1 MLTPPIRARAECSL
15 MLQKKNMRIHCE
27 LLRIGCQ
34 LSAKFF
40 FIQFTFISL
49 TLKFPWFSAEFY
61 VFVFDFNPIMMDVP
75 NPLIIRIKSFQQ
87 IIAADEDD
95 VTTSGNNIDDAEKR
109 VIFINQPQPQK
120 YCNNH
125 ISTAKYRW
133 VTIDNAKALH
143 CKLN

>member
-1 MLTPPIRARAECSL
+1 
-15 MLQKKNMRIHCE
+15 
-27 LLRIGCQ
+27 
-34 LSAKFF
+34 
-40 FIQFTFISL
+40 
-49 TLKFPWFSAEFY
+49 
-61 VFVFDFNPIMMDVP
+61 MMDVP

-125 ISTAKYRW
+125 ISTAKYR
-133 VTIDNAKALH
+133 
-143 CKLN
+143 